1 MVTVAEKC
9 QKKPAVPLGLAVS
22 DAVLIFQPEE
32 FKFMLLGA
40 DDGSVEVLS
49 VPTLSIVAVI
59 KGFAKLIQSL
69 AWHPTYL
76 GSSSQPSAYK
86 DWIAVASNENVV
98 HVWNLTDVLSGSDT
112 TAGRNAAG
120 SILYSLCTYRF

>member
-1 MVTVAEKC
+1 
-9 QKKPAVPLGLAVS
+9 
-22 DAVLIFQPEE
+22 
-32 FKFMLLGA
+32 MLLGA

-98 HVWNLTDVLSGSDT
+98 HVWNLTDVLSGSGT
-112 TAGRNAAG
+112 TAGRNATD
-120 SILYSLCTYRF
+120 SILFSLCIALYSFLFSFCIAFCRRQF

>member
-1 MVTVAEKC
+1 
-9 QKKPAVPLGLAVS
+9 
-22 DAVLIFQPEE
+22 
-32 FKFMLLGA
+32 MLLGA

-98 HVWNLTDVLSGSDT
+98 HVWNLTDVLSGSGT

-120 SILYSLCTYRF
+120 STYIV